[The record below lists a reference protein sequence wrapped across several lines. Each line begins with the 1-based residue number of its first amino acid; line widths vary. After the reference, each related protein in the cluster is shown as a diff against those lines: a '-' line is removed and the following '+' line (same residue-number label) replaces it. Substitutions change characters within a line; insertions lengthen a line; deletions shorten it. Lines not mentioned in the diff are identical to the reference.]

1 MNPAAVLNVM
11 SFKEYVQNLQLEQ
24 LFRRLKA
31 PNPALLAREVEYFT
45 VNETGERD
53 RRILGYLGENG
64 INQIINTIYG
74 FLFAPPRLPPNAKV
88 LDVGAGTG
96 FFTVKLF
103 NMARQKLPRAC
114 FYAMDATPAMLM
126 SLAEKSDTIT
136 PFVGIAENIRGSIKE
151 ARKHLKVPCKF
162 DAVFST
168 LMLHHSVEPEK
179 VFQSIK
185 EVLKSRGKAVIVD
198 LCKHDFEEFRT
209 EMGDIHLGFDLESIS
224 KMAHKYFSRVKI
236 DKIGG
241 TRCECSK
248 RSAEMFAA
256 FMKQ

>member
-1 MNPAAVLNVM
+1 M
-11 SFKEYVQNLQLEQ
+11 SFKEYIENLQLEQ

-45 VNETGERD
+45 VNEAEERD
-53 RRILGYLGENG
+53 RMILSYIGENG
-64 INQIINTIYG
+64 MNQIIDTIYG
-74 FLFAPPRLPPNAKV
+74 FLLAPPKPPVNAKV

-103 NMARQKLPRAC
+103 NMIRQELSRAC

-126 SLAEKSDTIT
+126 TLAEKNNAIT

-151 ARKHLKVPCKF
+151 ARKHLRVPYKF

-224 KMAHKYFSRVKI
+224 ETARKYFSMVKI
-236 DKIGG
+236 EKIGG

>member
-1 MNPAAVLNVM
+1 M
-11 SFKEYVQNLQLEQ
+11 SFREYVQNLSLEQ

-31 PNPALLAREVEYFT
+31 PNPALLAGEVEYFT
-45 VNETGERD
+45 VNEAEERD
-53 RRILGYLGENG
+53 RRVLSYLGEDG
-64 INQIINTIYG
+64 INQIINTIYE
-74 FLFAPPRLPPNAKV
+74 FLFAPPKLPANAKV

-103 NMARQKLPRAC
+103 NMARQKLPNVR
-114 FYAMDATPAMLM
+114 FYAMDATPAMLI
-126 SLAEKSDTIT
+126 SLSKKSDAVT

-151 ARKHLKVPCKF
+151 AGKHFSIPRKF

-168 LMLHHSVEPEK
+168 LMLHHSPEPEK

-185 EVLKSRGKAVIVD
+185 EVLKSRGKAIIVD

-209 EMGDIHLGFDLESIS
+209 EMGDVHLGFNLESIS
-224 KMAHKYFSRVKI
+224 EMACRYFPKVKI
-236 DKIGG
+236 NEIRGA
-241 TRCECSK
+241 RCECSK

-256 FMKQ
+256 FMKR